1 VVAAVTVPPTKESGT
16 ETREIAESLIA
27 ASWNGGKEPV
37 GPSISD
43 SYRLWVGYGKR
54 VARAYLDLEAERDA
68 LRGELADTETEKIER
83 GTEIL
88 RLREALTWIADPS
101 YVGSYADDSAQVV
114 EIHRKWAKNALDRL
128 P

>member
-1 VVAAVTVPPTKESGT
+1 MPPTKESGT

-88 RLREALTWIADPS
+88 RLREALNEIDGLVRDGTLADIRR
-101 YVGSYADDSAQVV
+101 VA
-114 EIHRKWAKNALDRL
+114 RNALER
-128 P
+128 PE